1 MGVDCLVR
9 EDREGLC
16 ILTLNR
22 PEKRNALNAEIFE
35 RLDAELASIEQSTE
49 TIGCVVLVGAGPS
62 FCAGADLA
70 ATLEHDPLPFSFRP
84 SVVER
89 LANLPQPVVA
99 KVRGHCL
106 TGGLELALAADII
119 VASASSRFGD
129 THAKWGFVGIW
140 GMSQRLPR
148 RVGASFAKLMM
159 FSARMLDGPEA
170 LRVGLADI
178 CVPDAELDGEV
189 DRLVGDIL
197 GNSWHT
203 SRAAKRMVRETDG
216 MTLAQGLAH
225 EHAAGAGHAPD
236 WRERVGSFRAP
247 AT

>member
-148 RVGASFAKLMM
+148 RIGHSQAKRMM
-159 FSARMLDGPEA
+159 FTGSFIAAGEA
-170 LRVGLADI
+170 LRIGLADL
-178 CVPDAELDGEV
+178 CVADEVLDATVQELAAAV
-189 DRLVGDIL
+189 LA
-197 GNSWHT
+197 NSWHT
-203 SRAAKRMVRETDG
+203 NRATKHLLAETEG
-216 MTLAQGLAH
+216 MSLAEGLAH
-225 EHAAGAGHAPD
+225 EHYRFPGLAPD
-236 WRERVGSFRAP
+236 WKERVERFSRRS
-247 AT
+247 